1 MAIVRVDKT
10 TGNYYMAHKGYLY
23 DERLSFKAK
32 GVMTYIS
39 SKSDDYVVNI
49 TEISKAAKDGKASVR
64 TAIQELLA
72 YGYLEEN

>member
-1 MAIVRVDKT
+1 MTVKRDYVILSKT
-10 TGNYYMAHKGYLY
+10 FIN
-23 DERLSFKAK
+23 DSRLSFKAK

-49 TEISKAAKDGKASVR
+49 TEISKTAKDGKASVR